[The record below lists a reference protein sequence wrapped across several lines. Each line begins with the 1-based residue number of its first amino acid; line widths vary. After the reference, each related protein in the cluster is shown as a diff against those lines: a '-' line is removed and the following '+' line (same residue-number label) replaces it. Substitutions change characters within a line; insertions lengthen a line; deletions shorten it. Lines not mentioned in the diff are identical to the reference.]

1 METIF
6 KDLSMDRKTIK
17 WEDYLF
23 EMTPVEQ
30 INGTFFKRE
39 DKFAPLGYGGING
52 SKLRQCI
59 WLVNDYVNNSVDPI
73 GIISGTSVKSPQLPM
88 GSAVAEHYGLKSL
101 HVIGATKP
109 EIAHKHENVAMATWF
124 GAEFYVNKKIA
135 YNPVL
140 QRKVK
145 QIMSEDKEKSKYF
158 YLEYG
163 ITVDHTEPWNT
174 KEKIERFHFVGSEQ
188 VKNIPEEVETL
199 IIPAGSCNSCT
210 SILYGISRFKPKNL
224 KNVYLIGIG
233 PNKIDFIEERL
244 NIIEEVSDIPMKRF
258 RRYYHDSSKKQE
270 KYDNN
275 LEHFMELDKDDDY
288 SFNLHHFDLHTTK
301 YVDYQDEMPY
311 NYGKVEFHPT
321 YEGKVM
327 TYVMEKMPELFGQK
341 TMFWIV
347 GSKPYKENMWNLLTS
362 QLGEYPT
369 QINEFNYEKNYHT
382 DYDFPVSLV

>member
-6 KDLSMDRKTIK
+6 DKISIDRSVIK
-17 WEDYLF
+17 WSDYMFNL
-23 EMTPVEQ
+23 TPIEKV
-30 INGTFFKRE
+30 GDTFFKRE

-59 WLVNDYVNNSVDPI
+59 WLTDEYVKNHSNPV

-88 GSAVAEHYGLKSL
+88 GSAVAEHYNLDSV

-109 EIAHKHENVAMATWF
+109 SIANKHENVAMATWF
-124 GAEFYVNKKIA
+124 NAKFYIVPNIA

-145 QIMSEDKEKSKYF
+145 HLLEKDKFLKDYF

-163 ITVDHTEPWNT
+163 ITLDHKLNPPKRVEQ
-174 KEKIERFHFVGSEQ
+174 FHFIGSEQ
-188 VKNIPEEVETL
+188 VKNIPDHIENL

-210 SILYGISRFKPKNL
+210 SILYGIARFAPKNL

-244 NIIEEVSDIPMKRF
+244 DIIEKISGVYTKSYKRI
-258 RRYYHDSSKKQE
+258 YHDSPNIQQ
-270 KYDNN
+270 KYETNVLDFSGNN
-275 LEHFMELDKDDDY
+275 VDY
-288 SFNLHHFDLHTTK
+288 KFNLHHFDLHTTK

-311 NYGKVEFHPT
+311 NYYGIELHPT

-327 TYVMEKMPELFGQK
+327 TYVMEKMPSLINNK

-347 GSKPYKENMWNLLTS
+347 GSKPRKENMYKY
-362 QLGEYPT
+362 LGEKYGSFPKS
-369 QINEFNYEKNYHT
+369 INEYKFEQS
-382 DYDFPVSLV
+382 DVRALV